1 MSENNL
7 VYASPESLGI
17 PSQAISDFLD
27 ELRELCF
34 PIHSY
39 LLLRHGKVAA
49 EGYCPP
55 FNADRKHRMYSISKS
70 FTSVAIGMLITEGK
84 LSLDDKVADI
94 FPEYLP
100 ENPSPYVLK
109 GTVRHLLTMATF
121 NETNS
126 YDFDTPNFVQSFF
139 DNDYP
144 KHMPGTVFHYDTA
157 GTTVL
162 CGIVEKLT
170 GKPMLEYMRPL
181 FDELGISKDAWC
193 VQTPEGGSWT
203 GSGILITPRDLARF
217 GLFCLHRGEWN
228 GKQLV
233 SREYMEAAT
242 SYQIDT
248 HVSDGSVGPG
258 GYGYQFWMLREGGFA
273 CCGMG
278 SQFAFMMPKYDTVMI
293 INSDTQGINN
303 ADDFIKEAHYRL
315 LHKMSDTPL
324 PEDPQ
329 AQEALKRRSASMA
342 LPIPMGK
349 KTSPMAAAVS
359 GTTYT
364 FEENNWGY
372 KWMRVD
378 FTDEACTLTYEK
390 NTGVHSFPLFLGEY
404 GALTFPEK
412 FFGKRIGTADRNY
425 QCVSVAVWERECTL
439 LGTLCAVDDYLGT
452 MKIQLTFVDDTLT
465 VFMTKAAEA
474 FFGDYRG
481 YLVGRAVKD

>member
-1 MSENNL
+1 MKLSEQIDRYIVEKRYRLINSVILWQGDPMAQTMSGADSVGGEVLAENYYNGCT
-7 VYASPESLGI
+7 VESRGVMRSVMKSVLSAAVGI
-17 PSQAISDFLD
+17 ACRQGKLTDLD
-27 ELRELCF
+27 T
-34 PIHSY
+34 
-39 LLLRHGKVAA
+39 KVATYLEPFR
-49 EGYCPP
+49 EGRDPL
-55 FNADRKHRMYSISKS
+55 HRVI
-70 FTSVAIGMLITEGK
+70 
-84 LSLDDKVADI
+84 
-94 FPEYLP
+94 
-100 ENPSPYVLK
+100 
-109 GTVRHLLTMATF
+109 TVRHLLTMATF

-203 GSGILITPRDLARF
+203 GSGILITSRDLARF
-217 GLFCLHRGEWN
+217 GLFCLQRGEWN

-233 SREYMEAAT
+233 SREYMESAT

-248 HVSDGSVGPG
+248 HAADGSVGPG

-278 SQFAFMMPKYDTVMI
+278 SQFAFMMPKYDTVMV

-315 LHKMSDTPL
+315 LHKLSDGPL
-324 PEDPQ
+324 PEDPE
-329 AQEALKRRSASMA
+329 AQEALKRRSESMT

-349 KTSPMAAAVS
+349 KTSPMAAMVS
-359 GTTYT
+359 GATYT

-439 LGTLCAVDDYLGT
+439 LEIEHSIFE
-452 MKIQLTFVDDTLT
+452 K
-465 VFMTKAAEA
+465 
-474 FFGDYRG
+474 
-481 YLVGRAVKD
+481 VKQKMDKRL